1 MTAPVS
7 PEEKFSFCRNCPA
20 NCGIKFS
27 VEDNRIA
34 SHKPDKEN
42 LFTEGF
48 MCVKGDYAVDLHNGV
63 EDRVVDCLERNGE
76 GFSPVAADAAMD
88 RIAARLRDLID
99 AHGPDSVALFYG
111 TCAYQKALTIPIAK
125 DFMAKLGSPKLFST
139 MTLDQSAHWVTDG
152 RMGMWQTGIHRL
164 EDVDTVVLVGTN
176 PMVSHGSVFMSMPNN
191 NQHRHIKAFRE
202 RGGRLVVIDPR
213 RTETATK
220 ADVHL
225 QPLPGTDA
233 AIAAGLIRILLEQ
246 GWHDAAFCARY
257 VTHLDELRA
266 AVEPFTPDRVAAI
279 AGIPA
284 QQLFDVA
291 EVMRSPAKVSVG
303 FGTGMTMAPRPNTT
317 AHLVR
322 ALNAICGGYVRAGD
336 PVRNPG
342 VLNRKPTV
350 EGVIPPN
357 RMWEK
362 GPFLRSGHGRLYGEF
377 QTTRLPHEILQEGE
391 GQIRALIVVGGNPMS
406 AIGNPALVRSALEK
420 LDLFVVIDPRMTDTA
435 RLADFVIA
443 PPLQF
448 EVHDFSS
455 FSDAI
460 SPMPFLQY
468 APPVI
473 DPPTGTIEEW
483 RFFNGLA
490 NRLGFTLEMKT
501 FSFSSDTAGKAA
513 ALVIEPDRTFST
525 PELIDSMLV
534 GAGLSCAELAHYPH
548 GRKVDMPI
556 PIVTAPETD
565 DGARLDL
572 CPSDVQQEVAEI
584 AAEPLPV
591 RDEGYLLITRRV
603 GDTMNS
609 AYRQS
614 PKVQRRQP
622 YNNVFMNP
630 EDMAAENLASGDT
643 VAISGRNGSILG
655 HVKGDASMRRG
666 IVSMTHCWGSVDPGS
681 GADGNVS
688 RLVSIASDAVANID
702 AMPQHSALPIRIAL
716 HQRAQAAPADEVGAG
731 HGR

>member
-1 MTAPVS
+1 MTEAATD
-7 PEEKFSFCRNCPA
+7 EKYSFCRNCPA
-20 NCGIKFS
+20 NCGIRFQ

-34 SHKPDKEN
+34 SHKPDKDN

-63 EDRVVDCLERNGE
+63 EDRLVECLARDAEGQ
-76 GFSPVAADAAMD
+76 GFSPIAADAAMD
-88 RIAARLRDLID
+88 AIAERLRALE
-99 AHGPDSVALFYG
+99 AEHGPRSIALFYG

-125 DFMAKLGSPKLFST
+125 DFMAKLGSPNLFST

-152 RMGMWQTGIHRL
+152 RMGIWQTGIHRL

-176 PMVSHGSVFMSMPNN
+176 PMISHGSVFMSMPNN

-202 RGGRLVVIDPR
+202 RGGRLIVIDPR
-213 RTETATK
+213 RSETAAK
-220 ADVHL
+220 ADIHL
-225 QPLPGTDA
+225 QPFPGTDA
-233 AIAAGLIRILLEQ
+233 AIAAGLIRILLAR

-257 VTHLDELRA
+257 VTHLDELRE
-266 AVEPFTPDRVAAI
+266 AVEPFTPERVAAI
-279 AGIPA
+279 AGVPEA
-284 QQLFDVA
+284 QLFEIA
-291 EVMRSPAKVSVG
+291 EAMKAPAKVSVG
-303 FGTGMTMAPRPNTT
+303 FGTGMTMSPRPNTT

-336 PVRNPG
+336 VVRNPG

-350 EGVIPPN
+350 EGVIPPS
-357 RMWEK
+357 RMWET

-377 QTTRLPHEILQEGE
+377 QTTRLPHEILMEGE
-391 GQIRALIVVGGNPMS
+391 GQIRALIIVGGNPMS

-420 LDLFVVIDPRMTDTA
+420 LELMVVVDPRMTDTA
-435 RLADFVIA
+435 RLADYVIA

-460 SPMPFLQY
+460 SSEPFIQY

-473 DPPTGTIEEW
+473 DPPPGTLEEW

-490 NRLGFTLEMKT
+490 NRLGFTLEVKT

-513 ALVIEPDRTFST
+513 ALRLEPEQAFST
-525 PELIDSMLV
+525 TELIDSMLG
-534 GAGLSCAELAHYPH
+534 GAGLSCAALAHHPH
-548 GRKVDMPI
+548 GKRIDMPI
-556 PIVTAPETD
+556 PVVTAPETD

-572 CPSDVQQEVAEI
+572 CPPDVGQEVADL
-584 AAEPLPV
+584 AAEPVPD
-591 RDEGYLLITRRV
+591 RGDDYLLITRRV
-603 GDTMNS
+603 VDTMNS

-622 YNNVFMNP
+622 FNTLFMNP
-630 EDMAAENLASGDT
+630 EDMATEDVANGDT
-643 VAISGRNGSILG
+643 VSIAGQNGAILG
-655 HVKGDASMRRG
+655 HVKGDATLRRG
-666 IVSMTHCWGSVDPGS
+666 IVAMTHCWGSIDPAS
-681 GADGNVS
+681 EADGNVS
-688 RLVSIASDAVANID
+688 RLVSIAADAVANID
-702 AMPQHSALPIRIAL
+702 AMPQHSSLPVRIAL
-716 HQRAQAAPADEVGAG
+716 HRRAETASA
-731 HGR
+731 